1 MREILI
7 VKVLIKCYNANVKSY
22 LIIDFFS
29 GGYYTIYDTSKDFVL
44 KLITTMYLGIVIMTE

>member
-44 KLITTMYLGIVIMTE
+44 KLIITMRLVLYIMTE